1 MGIVAIISQLILGSI
16 TLCTA
21 SKMEMSYI
29 PSQHNLILFYCPRDN
44 MDNLMSFSLTL
55 VPKKKKK
62 KEAELCNLHRM

>member
-29 PSQHNLILFYCPRDN
+29 LSQHNLISFYCPCDN
-44 MDNLMSFSLTL
+44 MDNLMSFSLTSPL
-55 VPKKKKK
+55 EIFSQKG
-62 KEAELCNLHRM
+62 